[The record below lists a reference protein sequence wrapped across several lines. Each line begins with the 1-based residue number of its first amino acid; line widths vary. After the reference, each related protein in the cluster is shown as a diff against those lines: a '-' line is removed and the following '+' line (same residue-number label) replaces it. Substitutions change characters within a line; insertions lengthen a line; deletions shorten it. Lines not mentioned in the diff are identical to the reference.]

1 MHTAQVYSTLCGS
14 TNEIDI
20 NTTNNTD
27 ADSSVFMIR
36 PVTVTRKSFL
46 IDSLSMST
54 DSLQESV
61 NNLVDGPGK
70 WQWLFEIGK
79 CKCLQDEYGKLAC

>member
-1 MHTAQVYSTLCGS
+1 
-14 TNEIDI
+14 
-20 NTTNNTD
+20 
-27 ADSSVFMIR
+27 MIR

-61 NNLVDGPGK
+61 NNLVDGPGDHVTNAVGTIFRK
-70 WQWLFEIGK
+70 VFVGSSHVGQEP
-79 CKCLQDEYGKLAC
+79 CY